1 MKHTTLR
8 RIITFILSALLLLSV
23 FTLSGIVVTGLDAP

>member
-8 RIITFILSALLLLSV
+8 RVITFILSALLLLSV
-23 FTLSGIVVTGLDAP
+23 FTLSGIVVTGLDTP